1 MPRPERQGPFID
13 IQRMNLKKSVS
24 ILGCGWLGLPLA
36 KQFVNEGYTVKGS
49 TTSPD
54 KLDLL
59 QAEGIKP
66 YLFRLS
72 DSELPADF
80 LQAEILVIAVPPGR
94 TEQGRAD
101 YLKFFQKFSQL
112 QLPPCLQHILFV
124 SSTSV
129 YGDCNAIVDEETMP
143 QSDEPAGQLIAAV
156 EQLLAALPIP
166 VCLLRCGGLIGPQRH
181 PGRFFAGRS
190 AIPNGMAPV
199 NLIHLEDVLAISSY
213 AVQENLSGPLNA
225 VAPSHPSR
233 SEFYTRAALA
243 AGLASP
249 SFQEGLLQWK
259 QVEPSRLLAANYQ
272 FKHPDLLNLLLKKAF

>member
-1 MPRPERQGPFID
+1 MPRPGRQGPFID

-36 KQFVNEGYTVKGS
+36 KQFLAEGYQVKGS
-49 TTSPD
+49 TASPE

-59 QAEGIKP
+59 QAQGLKP
-66 YLFRLS
+66 YLFHLS
-72 DSELPADF
+72 DQELPVDF
-80 LQAEILVIAVPPGR
+80 LQSDILVIAVPPGR

-101 YLKFFQKFSQL
+101 YLSFFQKFSQL
-112 QLPPCLQHILFV
+112 QLPSCLQHILFV

-129 YGDCNAIVDEETMP
+129 YGDHNTLVDEQTKP
-143 QSDEPAGQLIAAV
+143 QSDEPSGKLLAEV
-156 EQLLAALPIP
+156 EQLLATLPIT

-199 NLIHLEDVLAISSY
+199 NLIHLDDVLAISSY
-213 AVQENLSGPLNA
+213 AVQEKLSGPLNA

-233 SEFYTRAALA
+233 SEFYTRAAMA

-249 SFQEGLLQWK
+249 SFQQELLQWK
-259 QVEPSRLLAANYQ
+259 QVEPDRLLAGGYQ
-272 FKHPDLLNLLLKKAF
+272 FKYPDLLSLLHEKSF